1 MPCCYTASTTPS
13 SICDVRSCGRN
24 GAFRVGNEEPYP
36 LDIEFMR
43 KVTAPRLVAT
53 KTPNV
58 EPLTPN
64 VEPQTPNPVTPPSAD
79 LDPSAAPRG
88 ARGTFARAYYVAAAS
103 HLRRTLS
110 APRTV
115 SSPTRASGLCRSCR
129 VLPTGS
135 RGRRC
140 TWRAHGLQIIARL
153 RRYRRRRRRHEWY

>member
-1 MPCCYTASTTPS
+1 MRRAVHHSSPNARAILTDATLITQRATLQRATLQRCNVPCCYTASTTPS

-64 VEPQTPNPVTPPSAD
+64 VEPQPYMLNFEP
-79 LDPSAAPRG
+79 
-88 ARGTFARAYYVAAAS
+88 
-103 HLRRTLS
+103 
-110 APRTV
+110 
-115 SSPTRASGLCRSCR
+115 
-129 VLPTGS
+129 
-135 RGRRC
+135 
-140 TWRAHGLQIIARL
+140 
-153 RRYRRRRRRHEWY
+153 